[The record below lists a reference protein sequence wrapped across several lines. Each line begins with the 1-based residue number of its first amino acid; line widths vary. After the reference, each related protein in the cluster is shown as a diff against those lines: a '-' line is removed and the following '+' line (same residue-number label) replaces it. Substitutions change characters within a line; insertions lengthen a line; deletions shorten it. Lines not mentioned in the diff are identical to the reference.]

1 MERIMTTNWNIQTSV
16 GEFVTDNA
24 RCAETFE
31 DLFID
36 FCCGGDN
43 TLANACQEK
52 GLEPEEVLNQLK
64 LLENPVTDQN
74 IDLDQLT
81 PAQLTLHIE
90 SKHHEYLKKVLPR
103 ISELLDK
110 VLSAHGGRHP
120 ELKVLKTTFAHLRED
135 LEPHLLKEERVLF
148 PLIRKLESEK
158 LGTNMQAVAGPIQIM
173 LMEHDRAGD
182 LLKEIRGL
190 TNGFEAPDDGC
201 QSFQLLY
208 KELKF
213 LETDTHLHIH
223 KENNILFLKV
233 NPNIC
238 LG

>member
-1 MERIMTTNWNIQTSV
+1 MKANWNIQTSV

-24 RCAETFE
+24 LCAETFE
-31 DLFID
+31 DLSID
-36 FCCGGDN
+36 FCCGGDI
-43 TLANACQEK
+43 TLEKACQEK
-52 GLEPEEVLNQLK
+52 GLEPEEVLTRLK
-64 LLENPVTDQN
+64 LLEIPEADQN

-103 ISELLDK
+103 INDLLDK

-120 ELKVLKTTFAHLRED
+120 ELKVLKTTFTHLRED
-135 LEPHLLKEERVLF
+135 LEPHLLKEERILF
-148 PLIRKLESEK
+148 PLIRKLESQEM
-158 LGTNMQAVAGPIQIM
+158 GANMQAVAGPIQVM
-173 LMEHDRAGD
+173 LMEHDRVGD
-182 LLKEIRGL
+182 LLKEIRAL
-190 TNGFEAPDDGC
+190 TNSFEVPDDGC
-201 QSFQLLY
+201 QSYQLLY

-213 LETDTHLHIH
+213 LETDTHLHVH

-233 NPNIC
+233 NPSIC

>member
-1 MERIMTTNWNIQTSV
+1 MKTHWNTQTSV

-24 RCAETFE
+24 LCAETFE
-31 DLFID
+31 DLSID
-36 FCCGGDN
+36 FCCGGDSA
-43 TLANACQEK
+43 LEKACQEK
-52 GLEPEEVLNQLK
+52 GLEPEEVLSQLK
-64 LLENPVTDQN
+64 LLKNPVTDQDT
-74 IDLDQLT
+74 DLDQLT

-103 ISELLDK
+103 ISSLLDK

-120 ELKVLKTTFAHLRED
+120 ELKVLKTTFTHLRED

-148 PLIRKLESEK
+148 PLIRKLGSQE
-158 LGTNMQAVAGPIQIM
+158 LDTNMKAVAGPIQVM
-173 LMEHDRAGD
+173 LKEHDRVGD
-182 LLKEIRGL
+182 FLKEIREL
-190 TNGFEAPDDGC
+190 TKGFEVPDDGC

-223 KENNILFLKV
+223 KENNVLFLKI
-233 NPNIC
+233 NPAN
-238 LG
+238 